1 MAWELRLTFSL
12 EGEGGELLLFIFEL
26 DLRGVDGGS
35 GFILVGGESWKRVG
49 RSDSGVILPNPHGL
63 QLPQE
68 NPHYYRSL
76 YVEYIYFQL
85 SGIRYPSSP
94 AVS

>member
-1 MAWELRLTFSL
+1 MEVPDLFWLAGKVGSASAVLTAAL
-12 EGEGGELLLFIFEL
+12 
-26 DLRGVDGGS
+26 
-35 GFILVGGESWKRVG
+35 
-49 RSDSGVILPNPHGL
+49 LPNPHGL

-85 SGIRYPSSP
+85 SGIRYPSSL